1 MKSKILIA
9 TTAALMAA
17 GTYYAVAQGVAQNS
31 QGQAGPKPGQS
42 PMERSAQNERGS
54 DQKGQGGQMNPQG
67 SGRADQVPPGQSRP
81 TTSGQAPSAQPPS
94 GSSTQS
100 PSRPSTSGQAPSSA
114 QQPSTGQS
122 PSGSSTTPQRGGSD
136 TRTQTS
142 PSPRSGTQT
151 APGAA
156 QQTAPG
162 GSSAQSPTQQGAQG
176 GASGGAA
183 GGTTASLSTEQR
195 TQIRQTVLA
204 QSGAPRVSSVNFS
217 LSVGTVVPRT
227 VRVVVLPEPIIR
239 IHPAWRGYMYFIV
252 GDQIVIVEPGTLR
265 IVAVLA

>member
-1 MKSKILIA
+1 MKTKILVA
-9 TTAALMAA
+9 TTAAVMAA
-17 GTYYAVAQGVAQNS
+17 GTYYAVAQGVSSNS
-31 QGQAGPKPGQS
+31 PNQAGPKPGQS

-54 DQKGQGGQMNPQG
+54 GQMGQGGQMSPQG
-67 SGRADQVPPGQSRP
+67 SGRADSKEQVPPGQSRP
-81 TTSGQAPSAQPPS
+81 TTSGQAPS
-94 GSSTQS
+94 
-100 PSRPSTSGQAPSSA
+100 SA
-114 QQPSTGQS
+114 QQPSTGQT
-122 PSGSSTTPQRGGSD
+122 PGGSATTPQQRRGSD
-136 TRTQTS
+136 TGTQTS

-156 QQTAPG
+156 QQSAPG
-162 GSSAQSPTQQGAQG
+162 GSSAQSPAQQ
-176 GASGGAA
+176 GGAA
-183 GGTTASLSTEQR
+183 GGTAASLSTEQR

-204 QSGAPRVSSVNFS
+204 QSGAPRVNSVNFS

-227 VRVVVLPEPIIR
+227 VRVVVLPEPIVR